1 MDTPIRNESVK
12 LFTSSCDNF
21 IQTAGIRDGAS
32 YYAKILSV
40 FYDNLDTSD
49 PNDPDVIIKIDVS
62 NAFNTTD
69 HVLTLDMINGR
80 DSRDYTCGIKK
91 GDIISTVDSLTN
103 LFVYFKAIHGCHSK
117 LRYFD

>member
-1 MDTPIRNESVK
+1 MRWLNYVLLP
-12 LFTSSCDNF
+12 DNF

-32 YYAKILSV
+32 HYAKILSV

-62 NAFNTTD
+62 NVVNTTD
-69 HVLTLDMINGR
+69 RVLTLDMIRGR
-80 DSRDYTCGIKK
+80 PSRDYACDIKE
-91 GDIISTVDSLTN
+91 GDVIPTVNTLSH
-103 LFVYFKAIHGCHSK
+103 LFGYFKTIRTCHSK